1 MNPTPLNIP
10 KERAGRRIGPKAIA
24 LGIMAVAIIVPA
36 AAGFITKF
44 VYFVR
49 TLRTDASASFAIVP
63 MVNYLVVAA
72 GFFCLLI
79 WAAYRGMFRDI
90 EGPKYTLLEREDQLD
105 RGDPLEEI
113 H

>member
-1 MNPTPLNIP
+1 MIPTPPNIP
-10 KERAGRRIGPKAIA
+10 KVRIRGRVGPKAI
-24 LGIMAVAIIVPA
+24 LLIVMAVAVVVPA
-36 AAGFITKF
+36 AIGFITKF

-49 TLRTDASASFAIVP
+49 TLHSDSAGSFAIVP
-63 MVNYLVVAA
+63 MINYLAVAA

-90 EGPKYTLLEREDQLD
+90 EGPKFTMLDREDRLD

-113 H
+113 Q

>member
-1 MNPTPLNIP
+1 MIP
-10 KERAGRRIGPKAIA
+10 KSSDISKYRLGGRIGPKAVL
-24 LGIMAVAIIVPA
+24 LGIMATLIVVPA
-36 AAGFITKF
+36 AIGFITKF

-49 TLRTDASASFAIVP
+49 TLRTDDSGSFAIVP

-72 GFFCLLI
+72 GFLCLLI

-90 EGPKYTLLEREDQLD
+90 EGPKYSMLEHEDRLD

-113 H
+113 R